1 MNLAGVKSVLKRN
14 FSSFF
19 FFYQFLRYRIFFA
32 LLFSLLVGVLDG
44 FGLAMFLPLM
54 QKVDGG
60 AESASYEADGMGG
73 LSFIVTGMEKV
84 GLPFTL
90 TGVLVMMLVFFMLKG
105 FFRFLEGY
113 NRVMNQRYFI
123 KRLRFSNIDLLAG
136 YSYKAFV
143 LSDSG
148 RIQNTFSAEV
158 ERVVTAYRSYF
169 SSIQFGV
176 LVFVY
181 IVMAFMANP
190 QFTLMVAI
198 GGGLT
203 NFIYK
208 RIYAT
213 TKKLSRELTKKN
225 HGFQGLLIQ
234 KVAFFKYLKATG
246 YLPLYGKKLKL
257 TILQIERHARKM
269 GMLSSALQSLREP
282 VVIAVV
288 ISVIMLQVNVMH
300 QPLGQIVLSL
310 LFFYRSL
317 SFLMAVQNH
326 WNTFLGVSGSLEN
339 MNEFA
344 RELKRDQDKQGKDKF
359 GRFASKVSVQH
370 VDFNYGNTPILRDV
384 SFDINRN
391 ETVALVGESGSGK
404 TTLMNLLAGLMLPD
418 GGQIKLDDHA
428 MASLDR
434 GTFQRRI
441 GYITQDPVIFNDT
454 VFNNVTLWASPTPE
468 HIARFY
474 AVLKQAAIYDFV
486 MEMPQKEAS
495 LLGNNGIMVSG
506 GQKQRLSIARELYK
520 QVDFLFFDEAT
531 SALDSETERAIQ
543 QNIDQLKGQYTM
555 VMIAHRLSTVKN
567 ADKVILLSKGRIE
580 AVGSFEELS
589 ERSGTFKRMVS
600 LQEF

>member
-1 MNLAGVKSVLKRN
+1 MNLAKIKSLLKQN

-19 FFYQFLRYRIFFA
+19 FFYRFLRFRLFA
-32 LLFSLLVGVLDG
+32 ALSFSLLVGVLDG
-44 FGLAMFLPLM
+44 FGLAMFLPLLQM
-54 QKVDGG
+54 VDGG
-60 AESASYEADGMGG
+60 NQSASYEAEGMGG
-73 LSFIVTGMEKV
+73 LSFIVTGMEKI
-84 GLPFTL
+84 GMPFNL
-90 TGVLVMMLVFFMLKG
+90 TSVLIVMLVFFMLKG

-123 KRLRFSNIDLLAG
+123 KRLRFSNIDLLST

-181 IVMAFMANP
+181 IAMAFLANP

-208 RIYAT
+208 RIYKT

-225 HGFQGLLIQ
+225 HSFQGLLIQ

-246 YLPLYGKKLKL
+246 FLTMYGKKLKL
-257 TILQIERHARKM
+257 NILQIEQHARKM
-269 GMLSSALQSLREP
+269 GMLSSALQAMREP
-282 VVIAVV
+282 VVIGVV
-288 ISVIMLQVNVMH
+288 ISVILLQVNVMH

-339 MNEFA
+339 MEEFTK
-344 RELKRDQDKQGKDKF
+344 ELKRDADKQGSVQFD
-359 GRFASKVSVQH
+359 RFHDKVSIQN
-370 VDFNYGNTPILRDV
+370 VDFHYGTTSILRDV
-384 SFDINRN
+384 SFDIKRN

-404 TTLMNLLAGLMLPD
+404 TTLMNLLSGLMLPD
-418 GGQIKLDDHA
+418 GGKVLLDGTS
-428 MASLDR
+428 MADLNR

-441 GYITQDPVIFNDT
+441 GYITQDPVIFNDS
-454 VFNNVTLWASPTPE
+454 VFNNVTLWASPSAE
-468 HIARFY
+468 NIERFHH
-474 AVLKQAAIYDFV
+474 VLRKAAIYDFV
-486 MEMPQKEAS
+486 MELPKKESS

-506 GQKQRLSIARELYK
+506 GQKQRLSIARELFK

-531 SALDSETERAIQ
+531 SALDTETERAIQ

-555 VMIAHRLSTVKN
+555 VMIAHRLSTVRN
-567 ADKVILLSKGRIE
+567 ADKVILLSKGKVE
-580 AVGSFEELS
+580 AIGSFEELS